1 MDIEDAAHL
10 IAIRRRGNSLRLNHA
25 PEGFFYAV
33 TAMDR
38 YGNESE
44 PLQMAAPPSFTMPG
58 SFLECDGKQL
68 SLPPRDKA
76 LDADMLFVETLQ
88 GRAVAK
94 FPYRG
99 EKADVSNL
107 PNGVYQLRAV
117 DDKGVTHRLGF
128 FAVRR
133 D

>member
-10 IAIRRRGNSLRLNHA
+10 IAIRRQGNSLRLNHA

-44 PLQMAAPPSFTMPG
+44 PLQMAASPSFTMPG

-76 LDADMLFVETLQ
+76 LDADMLFVETC
-88 GRAVAK
+88 R
-94 FPYRG
+94 
-99 EKADVSNL
+99 DVPWPSSL
-107 PNGVYQLRAV
+107 IEE
-117 DDKGVTHRLGF
+117 
-128 FAVRR
+128 RR
-133 D
+133 RMSQTSPMAFINSGL